1 MLWCRLDDLVAR
13 NVGCSLCH
21 ACGMPLSSNGCR
33 TATKFLLL
41 LSATLRGI
49 CNKSRSVSLSTQTRA
64 ERNLRDV
71 TVSSTFGGM
80 CSCVCMRRRARASVR
95 CCAGACW
102 DARLKAHFI
111 HLKGHSDQTSSHMTL
126 GSDGTLTATHPAGG
140 GGDPDQRS
148 LPRGLV
154 PVCGTAPRGAR
165 SCEHSQPARG
175 ARSTSGPRVGSHR
188 NRSAHTRQSVR
199 LRSGRL

>member
-1 MLWCRLDDLVAR
+1 MLWCRLDDSVAR

-49 CNKSRSVSLSTQTRA
+49 CNKSRSVSLRRA
-64 ERNLRDV
+64 RREIYAYV
-71 TVSSTFGGM
+71 TVTFGGM
-80 CSCVCMRRRARASVR
+80 CACVCMRRRAARLCA

-126 GSDGTLTATHPAGG
+126 GSDGTLTATPPAGG

-148 LPRGLV
+148 HPRGLV
-154 PVCGTAPRGAR
+154 PVCGTAPRGAH
-165 SCEHSQPARG
+165 SCEHSQTPGEPAPRQ
-175 ARSTSGPRVGSHR
+175 AR
-188 NRSAHTRQSVR
+188 A
-199 LRSGRL
+199 

>member
-49 CNKSRSVSLSTQTRA
+49 CNKSRSVSLRRA
-64 ERNLRDV
+64 ERYLRECTCNCLIVIRWDV
-71 TVSSTFGGM
+71 RL
-80 CSCVCMRRRARASVR
+80 CLHAPPRARLCA

-126 GSDGTLTATHPAGG
+126 GSDGTLTATPPAGG

-148 LPRGLV
+148 HPRGLV
-154 PVCGTAPRGAR
+154 PVCGTARRGAH
-165 SCEHSQPARG
+165 SCEHSQPPGEPAPRQAR
-175 ARSTSGPRVGSHR
+175 A
-188 NRSAHTRQSVR
+188 
-199 LRSGRL
+199 

>member
-49 CNKSRSVSLSTQTRA
+49 CNKSRSVSLRRA
-64 ERNLRDV
+64 ERNLRECTCNCLIVIRWDV
-71 TVSSTFGGM
+71 RL
-80 CSCVCMRRRARASVR
+80 CLHAPPRARLCA

-111 HLKGHSDQTSSHMTL
+111 HLKGHSDPRHHQTYDAWLRWYAHGHTPRRRRRRP
-126 GSDGTLTATHPAGG
+126 GSAIAPAWFSTGMW
-140 GGDPDQRS
+140 
-148 LPRGLV
+148 
-154 PVCGTAPRGAR
+154 
-165 SCEHSQPARG
+165 HSP
-175 ARSTSGPRVGSHR
+175 PGSP
-188 NRSAHTRQSVR
+188 
-199 LRSGRL
+199 LL